1 VNTRALPL
9 AVAALIALEMLTGC
23 RTFVP
28 FTQELRDQ
36 NRLTDAELQ
45 NLQFYVSSN
54 IVLRREAD
62 SAGRQVTG
70 NHRLVVV
77 AGKTIEEVL
86 VESKTPGICVGTGPH
101 TLSIS
106 FEPGSSIEFTP
117 AARGYAAPRSGF
129 AVPPDPEPFP
139 GNFGRQS
146 ASSRDLFAG
155 GYRVWVGPQ
164 NTVSFLGRAW
174 DAIDETPE
182 ASLLIDAES
191 LNRVVKQHKV
201 LPGLRLPNG

>member
-1 VNTRALPL
+1 LNTRALPL
-9 AVAALIALEMLTGC
+9 AVVALLALETLTGC

-45 NLQFYVSSN
+45 NLQFYVSTN

-106 FEPGSSIEFTP
+106 FEQGSSIEFTP
-117 AARGYAAPRSGF
+117 TTARSGF
-129 AVPPDPEPFP
+129 AVAPDPDPFP
-139 GNFGRQS
+139 GNYARRS
-146 ASSRDLFAG
+146 ASAHDLFSG

-164 NTVSFLGRAW
+164 NTVTFLGRTW
-174 DAIDETPE
+174 DAMAETPE

-191 LNRVVKQHKV
+191 LNRVVRQHKV